1 NHPARVDGTVNGGR
15 RLLCRAADALDPVCV
30 DKDKSVGKDRPLAID
45 GYHITVLDQNFGHSQ
60 DFPSAADEHST
71 GFSHSCAS
79 SFTRDQWAS
88 LPGVALRLLPLPSDR
103 ALPETGLPPVA

>member
-1 NHPARVDGTVNGGR
+1 QTLEKMIVEMLVRIDEAGNDNHPARVDGAVDGSR
-15 RLLCRAADALDPVCV
+15 RLLCRAADALDLVCV
-30 DKDKSVGKDRPLAID
+30 DKDKSVGKHPPLAID

-71 GFSHSCAS
+71 DCSQSSAS

-88 LPGVALRLLPLPSDR
+88 
-103 ALPETGLPPVA
+103 